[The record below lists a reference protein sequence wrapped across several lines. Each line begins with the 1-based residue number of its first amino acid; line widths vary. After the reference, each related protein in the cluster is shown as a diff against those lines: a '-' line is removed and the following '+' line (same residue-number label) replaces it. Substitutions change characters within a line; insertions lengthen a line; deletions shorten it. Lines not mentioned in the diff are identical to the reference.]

1 MEIGRSECDRTGYVC
16 FEGSGTL
23 CDFEKRRTRCCRYDK
38 RDKKKWTYPT
48 TKGDAYFPIVD
59 KNGNIYFTEKGSQTV
74 HAVNANGA
82 KIWEKKVGNNL
93 NYSGGALSTDGIL
106 YIGTQSNNKVL
117 GLDITN
123 GNIVFEEIVGQQV
136 MAAVTIGPD
145 KRLYCGT
152 IGSGNIGSIK
162 AFCCQ

>member
-1 MEIGRSECDRTGYVC
+1 M
-16 FEGSGTL
+16 
-23 CDFEKRRTRCCRYDK
+23 
-38 RDKKKWTYPT
+38 KKWTYPT

-59 KNGNIYFTEKGSQTV
+59 KNGNVYFTEKGSQTV
-74 HAVNANGA
+74 HAVNAGGS
-82 KIWEKKVGNNL
+82 KIWEKNVGNNL

-123 GNIVFEEIVGQQV
+123 GNIVFEETVGQQV

-152 IGSGNIGSIK
+152 IGSNNIGSIK
-162 AFCCQ
+162 AFAINKTLETDSWSIRGGDIQGTNRQK

>member
-1 MEIGRSECDRTGYVC
+1 M
-16 FEGSGTL
+16 
-23 CDFEKRRTRCCRYDK
+23 
-38 RDKKKWTYPT
+38 
-48 TKGDAYFPIVD
+48 
-59 KNGNIYFTEKGSQTV
+59 
-74 HAVNANGA
+74 
-82 KIWEKKVGNNL
+82 GNNL

-123 GNIVFEEIVGQQV
+123 GNIVFEETVGQQV

-152 IGSGNIGSIK
+152 IGSNNIGSVK
-162 AFCCQ
+162 AFAVNKTLATDSWSIRGGDIQGTNRQK

>member
-1 MEIGRSECDRTGYVC
+1 M
-16 FEGSGTL
+16 
-23 CDFEKRRTRCCRYDK
+23 
-38 RDKKKWTYPT
+38 
-48 TKGDAYFPIVD
+48 
-59 KNGNIYFTEKGSQTV
+59 
-74 HAVNANGA
+74 
-82 KIWEKKVGNNL
+82 

-152 IGSGNIGSIK
+152 IGSGNIGAVK
-162 AFCCQ
+162 AFDIAMKRNKKSQCGQSQCTGFLQTLEKSGGRGGKGLS